1 MRVQVSFQ
9 DGDFIFFG
17 YIPRGGIAGMLV
29 LIFWE
34 IFILFLSGCTSLH
47 SHQQYTGFPF
57 SLYPY
62 QNLLFLVLLFNN
74 NHSDRCE
81 VVSHVV
87 SICISLMISDVEHLF
102 TCLFAICMSLR
113 KCPFR
118 PYAYF
123 LYFLFS
129 SIQTPGSAHF
139 LIWWWCFLVLFFF
152 FAVELYV
159 FFVYYGWKWSRVWLF
174 ATPWTVAYQASPLD
188 FPGKS
193 TGVGCHF
200 LLQETSPTQ
209 GLSPGLLHCR
219 QTLHRLSTRGALWV
233 LVFVLSLS
241 RVQLC
246 DPVDCSPPGS
256 SVHGILQARM
266 LEWVAIPFSSIMGT
280 NPLIR

>member
-74 NHSDRCE
+74 NHSDWCE

-139 LIWWWCFLVLFFF
+139 LIWWWFFSFVFFF
-152 FAVELYV
+152 F
-159 FFVYYGWKWSRVWLF
+159 
-174 ATPWTVAYQASPLD
+174 
-188 FPGKS
+188 
-193 TGVGCHF
+193 
-200 LLQETSPTQ
+200 LL
-209 GLSPGLLHCR
+209 LSCMC
-219 QTLHRLSTRGALWV
+219 
-233 LVFVLSLS
+233 SL
-241 RVQLC
+241 C
-246 DPVDCSPPGS
+246 
-256 SVHGILQARM
+256 
-266 LEWVAIPFSSIMGT
+266 IMGESEVVSDSLQ
-280 NPLIR
+280 PHGL

>member
-17 YIPRGGIAGMLV
+17 YIPWNCWIMLV

-62 QNLLFLVLLFNN
+62 QNLLFLVLLFFLIITILTGV
-74 NHSDRCE
+74 RWYLI
-81 VVSHVV
+81 VV

-123 LYFLFS
+123 LYFIFS

-139 LIWWWCFLVLFFF
+139 LIWWWWFLNFFF
-152 FAVELYV
+152 F
-159 FFVYYGWKWSRVWLF
+159 
-174 ATPWTVAYQASPLD
+174 
-188 FPGKS
+188 
-193 TGVGCHF
+193 
-200 LLQETSPTQ
+200 LL
-209 GLSPGLLHCR
+209 LSCMC
-219 QTLHRLSTRGALWV
+219 
-233 LVFVLSLS
+233 SL
-241 RVQLC
+241 C
-246 DPVDCSPPGS
+246 
-256 SVHGILQARM
+256 
-266 LEWVAIPFSSIMGT
+266 IMGESEVVSDSLW
-280 NPLIR
+280 PHGL